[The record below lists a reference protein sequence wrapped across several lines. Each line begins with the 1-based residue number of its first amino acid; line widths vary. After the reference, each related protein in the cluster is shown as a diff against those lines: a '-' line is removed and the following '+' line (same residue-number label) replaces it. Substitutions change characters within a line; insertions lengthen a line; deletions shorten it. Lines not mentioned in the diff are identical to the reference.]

1 MGNLAIVGMFVFFG
15 GLFFTFFYLQKRH
28 ALQKINHLMRSLAS
42 TFNLEYHSRPFSG
55 WNQKLNYSDF
65 SGSIDDRV
73 VHGYVETAKQE
84 RSTKDYFCI
93 EMACETNSFSSFG
106 IYKQATFAK
115 FAHQVFAHNSSDEFD
130 DLVRAKYVFE
140 AIPDWKLDQL
150 LRNEVLCQG
159 LLDVAELFDG
169 EIKFHLGRIVYREE
183 VLELDELK
191 VNQMHKIMQ
200 LLLTTAEH
208 LETCK

>member
-1 MGNLAIVGMFVFFG
+1 MGNLAIVGMFAFFG

-65 SGSIDDRV
+65 SGSIDDRE
-73 VHGYVETAKQE
+73 VHAYVETTKQE
-84 RSTKDYFCI
+84 QGTKDYFCI
-93 EMACETNSFSSFG
+93 EMTCEANSFPSFG
-106 IYKQATFAK
+106 IYKRATFAK

-130 DLVRAKYVFE
+130 DLVRAKYTFE

-150 LRNEVLCQG
+150 LHNEVLCQS

-183 VLELDELK
+183 VLELNEEK
-191 VNQMHKIMQ
+191 TSQMHKIMQ
-200 LLLTTAEH
+200 LLLTTAEQ
-208 LETCK
+208 LETCN